1 MLRCGGVSKSA
12 IAKNKQLEAACVGE
26 KEALGTDNISH
37 KEALNVIARTD
48 CLSYIERH
56 RKQQLIFTKEQ
67 VNMAI
72 YIEYDGIQGN
82 VTADGFADHI
92 KVLSLNFGVGRGIS
106 MEPGNLANREATRP
120 SLSEVTFSKLADN
133 STTSLFKESV
143 TGAAG
148 KLVKIKFVQ
157 TGADAV
163 TTFMDYEL
171 EDCLVSSYSISADA
185 DGDPVETISLSFA
198 KLMVNYHDFDKA
210 NTGKS
215 PMRVGYDL
223 TTAKPL

>member
-1 MLRCGGVSKSA
+1 
-12 IAKNKQLEAACVGE
+12 
-26 KEALGTDNISH
+26 
-37 KEALNVIARTD
+37 
-48 CLSYIERH
+48 
-56 RKQQLIFTKEQ
+56 
-67 VNMAI
+67 MAI
-72 YIEYDGIQGN
+72 YIEYDGIKGN
-82 VTADGFADHI
+82 VTAEGFADHI
-92 KVLSLNFGVGRGIS
+92 KVLSLSFGVGRGIS

-120 SLSEVTFSKLADN
+120 SLSEITFSKMADN
-133 STTSLFKESV
+133 STTALFKESV

-157 TGADAV
+157 TGADSV

-171 EDCLVSSYSISADA
+171 EDCLVSSYSISAD
-185 DGDPVETISLSFA
+185 GESDPIETISLSFA

-215 PMRVGYDL
+215 PQRVGYDL